1 MKNIILILLLTL
13 SISVFSQDK
22 DRYARIKA
30 LKIAF
35 ITEKLDLT
43 ESEAQKFWPIYN
55 DFEGEYHKLRRESS
69 SKFRDV
75 DFDAMSEADAKKH
88 LEKMLES
95 DAKRFQFKQ
104 QFANDLLK
112 VLPAKKVVLLKATED
127 AFNKRMMEQFK
138 KRREGLRKN
147 LP

>member
-22 DRYARIKA
+22 ERYARIKA

-55 DFEGEYHKLRRESS
+55 DFEGEYQKLRRDSS
-69 SKFRDV
+69 GKFRDV
-75 DFDAMSEADAKKH
+75 DFDAMSEEDAKKH
-88 LEKMLES
+88 LENMLES
-95 DAKRFQFKQ
+95 DTKRFQLKQ

-147 LP
+147 MP